1 MTEEQLLALGFEQQ
15 TETSEPSFYYYTLD
29 IAEGLCFITQASDE
43 VKIEG
48 YRKSV
53 PMEENGE
60 WIAEILETTPAIKFK
75 DAKKLRI
82 LIDIL
87 NQNKE
92 DE

>member
-1 MTEEQLLALGFEQQ
+1 MTEEQLKVLGFEQQ

-29 IAEGLCFITQASDE
+29 VVNGLSFISQANDQ
-43 VKIEG
+43 V
-48 YRKSV
+48 
-53 PMEENGE
+53 ENGE
-60 WIAEILETTPAIKFK
+60 WIVEIFETTPSIKFK
-75 DAKKLRI
+75 DAKKLSN

>member
-1 MTEEQLLALGFEQQ
+1 MTEEQLRVLGFEQE

-29 IAEGLCFITQASDE
+29 IVDGLSFISQANDE
-43 VKIEG
+43 V
-48 YRKSV
+48 
-53 PMEENGE
+53 ENGE
-60 WIAEILETTPAIKFK
+60 WIVEIFETTPAIKFK
-75 DAKKLRI
+75 DAKKLSN